1 MQKTVRR
8 FCAVRLPRGTCGHVA
23 VREMVLGAAAVMS
36 LLPLALVSRTPHTEA
51 QLSRR
56 SAISTVSAL
65 VAVTVAS
72 SASAV
77 TEEVA
82 GGQDTGSSFLDGYK
96 NFIAGPGFKLERD
109 GPYMKTNPV
118 SGQEE
123 FIYPIVNAEPLSS
136 APLLIFGAAATRLGG
151 LLPDELPF
159 NIFQKI
165 LRRVLP
171 DGVIPDLA
179 DNDYRKRFQNTW
191 YGTNKVI
198 DLPWGLN
205 GKPPAPEP
213 KEGATETV
221 GSDDGVEPS

>member
-1 MQKTVRR
+1 MNCEHAKVLCGGFAVDFVR
-8 FCAVRLPRGTCGHVA
+8 CDDHVA
-23 VREMVLGAAAVMS
+23 KRGRQRIEMVLGTAAVMS
-36 LLPLALVSRTPHTEA
+36 LLPLTLVSRTPHTEA

-96 NFIAGPGFKLERD
+96 NFIAGPGFKLQRD

-123 FIYPIVNAEPLSS
+123 FIYPIVNAEPSSS
-136 APLLIFGAAATRLGG
+136 APLLIFGAAATRLGS
-151 LLPDELPF
+151 PA
-159 NIFQKI
+159 
-165 LRRVLP
+165 RR
-171 DGVIPDLA
+171 DS
-179 DNDYRKRFQNTW
+179 RS
-191 YGTNKVI
+191 
-198 DLPWGLN
+198 
-205 GKPPAPEP
+205 PAP
-213 KEGATETV
+213 
-221 GSDDGVEPS
+221 